1 MCVAKN
7 TLRGESVFST
17 IYGRKSAGR
26 SDFCFAPKGHSPF
39 GAGKKAAERCSAAL
53 SAIPVVLLSPLA
65 AVLAVLGVL
74 RVLGI
79 LGVLGIVL
87 GVLNVLGVLAILVI
101 HEFAPPFICARLGCP
116 AKTPLMHEKNK
127 KIPQIPVDKPNGN
140 RYNISAKQRRSVHPP
155 HLPPQAKRSTAI
167 YKSP

>member
-1 MCVAKN
+1 
-7 TLRGESVFST
+7 
-17 IYGRKSAGR
+17 
-26 SDFCFAPKGHSPF
+26 
-39 GAGKKAAERCSAAL
+39 L

-79 LGVLGIVL
+79 LGVLGVLGVLGIVL

-116 AKTPLMHEKNK
+116 ANTPLMHEKNK
-127 KIPQIPVDKPNGN
+127 KIPQISVDKPNGN
-140 RYNISAKQRRSVHPP
+140 RYNTSAKQRRSVHPP

>member
-1 MCVAKN
+1 MPLYNNK
-7 TLRGESVFST
+7 T
-17 IYGRKSAGR
+17 
-26 SDFCFAPKGHSPF
+26 
-39 GAGKKAAERCSAAL
+39 AEQCSAAL

-79 LGVLGIVL
+79 LGVLGALGVLGIVL

-140 RYNISAKQRRSVHPP
+140 RYNTSAKQRRSVHPP
-155 HLPPQAKRSTAI
+155 HLPLR
-167 YKSP
+167 

>member
-1 MCVAKN
+1 M
-7 TLRGESVFST
+7 
-17 IYGRKSAGR
+17 
-26 SDFCFAPKGHSPF
+26 
-39 GAGKKAAERCSAAL
+39 

-79 LGVLGIVL
+79 LGVLGVL

-140 RYNISAKQRRSVHPP
+140 RYNTPAK
-155 HLPPQAKRSTAI
+155 
-167 YKSP
+167 

>member
-1 MCVAKN
+1 MPLYNNK
-7 TLRGESVFST
+7 T
-17 IYGRKSAGR
+17 
-26 SDFCFAPKGHSPF
+26 
-39 GAGKKAAERCSAAL
+39 AERCSAAL
-53 SAIPVVLLSPLA
+53 SAIPVVFLSPLA

-116 AKTPLMHEKNK
+116 IKTPLMHEKNK

-140 RYNISAKQRRSVHPP
+140 RYNTSAKQRRSVHSP

>member
-1 MCVAKN
+1 M
-7 TLRGESVFST
+7 GEKARVGAISVLPQKG
-17 IYGRKSAGR
+17 IALLGQEKRPR
-26 SDFCFAPKGHSPF
+26 SD
-39 GAGKKAAERCSAAL
+39 RSAVL
-53 SAIPVVLLSPLA
+53 SAIPVVFLSPLA

>member
-1 MCVAKN
+1 M
-7 TLRGESVFST
+7 GEKARVGAISVLPQKG
-17 IYGRKSAGR
+17 IALLGQEKRPR
-26 SDFCFAPKGHSPF
+26 SD
-39 GAGKKAAERCSAAL
+39 RSAAL

-87 GVLNVLGVLAILVI
+87 GVLNVLGVLTILVI

-140 RYNISAKQRRSVHPP
+140 RYNTSAKQRRSVHPP
-155 HLPPQAKRSTAI
+155 HLPP
-167 YKSP
+167 